1 MMLKRTVLIF
11 GFVFAALL
19 TLSFGGCVTGKSAEH
34 SEPAKVEAPAVTPL
48 ARGYSEIYVSEVE
61 TTPALKQD
69 YEGAIAECRSVLISS
84 LLSKGKYKRVE
95 PAKGG
100 ETFKGK
106 TALLV
111 KLRINDMR
119 IASSSARMWGGVFA
133 GNSFMNIHMTL
144 VEAGTKSVVREE
156 DFNSTNSAWAA
167 AWNFGATDRSMPTDM
182 GKIMADYI
190 EKAVPAKQ

>member
-1 MMLKRTVLIF
+1 MMLKKTGFIF
-11 GFVFAALL
+11 GCVFAAIL
-19 TLSFGGCVTGKSAEH
+19 TLSLGGCATGKSAEQT
-34 SEPAKVEAPAVTPL
+34 EPAKAQAPVVTPL
-48 ARGYSEIYVSEVE
+48 NKGYSEIFVSEVE

-69 YEGAIAECRSVLISS
+69 YEVAIAECRSVLISS
-84 LLSKGKYKRVE
+84 LLAKNKYKRVE
-95 PAKGG
+95 PAKSG

-119 IASSSARMWGGVFA
+119 IASSAARMWGGVFA

-144 VEAGTKSVVREE
+144 VDAGTKAVVREE

-167 AWNFGATDRSMPTDM
+167 AWNFGASDRSMPTDM

-190 EKAVPAKQ
+190 EKAVPAK